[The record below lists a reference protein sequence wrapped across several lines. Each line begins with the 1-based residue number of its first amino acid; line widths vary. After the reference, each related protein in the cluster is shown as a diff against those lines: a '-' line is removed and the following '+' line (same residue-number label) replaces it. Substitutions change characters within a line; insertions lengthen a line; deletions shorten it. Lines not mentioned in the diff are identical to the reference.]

1 MVIVKNLCSH
11 YIFPHPRSQSSYFHD
26 QVAMMRVSYSKRMM
40 MRTMDTYSLGN
51 VRTSILHVATMAY
64 IDTHVLIVVF

>member
-1 MVIVKNLCSH
+1 
-11 YIFPHPRSQSSYFHD
+11 
-26 QVAMMRVSYSKRMM
+26 MRVSYSKRMM